1 MSETDLKHDMDEAY
15 WTASSSWQRAYAEM
29 KKDLKYA
36 ANDQWNA
43 QQKAQLLSQRRHAY
57 TFNRIRRVIKL
68 VTGYQR
74 KNRLSLRVD
83 PVEGSDDQIASQL
96 GEVLAWVMQYGN
108 GYGVMSDAFEQ
119 GALKAGLGL
128 VEPFLNYS
136 KDPVNGDIGF
146 RFVPFT
152 RFVLDPSFSQRD
164 LSDCG
169 YLIRREYHTK
179 GSCKAML
186 SQHAKEIDKL
196 QPQTSDGKF
205 TYAPASQMHDKK
217 NLLRYDEFWRRDY
230 EKRWI
235 LVDKTGR
242 HKMAPKGAPKQ
253 KIERVLQNVPGLHA
267 MEAYIQV
274 ANVAIFIEGVNFYNG
289 PDPLGIGDYPFIPL
303 IGFYDAEYDD
313 MAYKIQGLVR
323 CMRDPQTEA
332 NKRRSQMID
341 ILETQI
347 NSGWLAPKKGVENP
361 EALYQTGQ
369 GVVIWLDENT
379 PWRPQKI
386 PPADIPA
393 GMFQLQQIMD
403 KDILEIPGAN
413 SDLMGQPENENIQV
427 AGILSKLRQGQ
438 GLTILQDLFDHY
450 RDYSKKL
457 LGTKLI
463 QIVQENFTSAK
474 VQRIIN
480 KQPHPQ
486 LFDKEAA
493 KYDVVPTEGVL
504 TDTQRQFY
512 YLTLR
517 ELKSEG
523 APIPWSAILDAAPMP
538 NKAELKDQIAQY
550 EKAMSQSQGQME
562 QMQQAQAMEDLAQA
576 QERRSKSDENQ
587 AGAVL
592 DRVKALRELEK
603 IDVGSITALAEG
615 LKRVNYSLNQ
625 LNPNA
630 AQGLRGLQGLQG
642 GRREM
647 TRR

>member
-1 MSETDLKHDMDEAY
+1 MSDINLKQDMDEAY
-15 WTASSSWQRAYAEM
+15 WTAISSWQRAYAEM

-36 ANDQWNA
+36 ANDQWDA
-43 QQKAQLLSQRRHAY
+43 QQKARLLSQRRHAY

-83 PVEGSDDQIASQL
+83 PVEGSDDQAASQL
-96 GEVLAWVMQYGN
+96 GEVLMWVMQYGN
-108 GYGVMSDAFEQ
+108 GYGIMSDGFEQ
-119 GALKAGLGL
+119 GALKAGLGM
-128 VEPFLNYS
+128 VEPFLNYRN
-136 KDPVNGDIGF
+136 DPVNGDIGF

-169 YLIRREYHTK
+169 YVIRREYHTK
-179 GSCKAML
+179 GSCKAMFPR
-186 SQHAKEIDKL
+186 HAKEIDRL

-205 TYAPASQMHDKK
+205 TYAPASQMHNKK

-230 EKRWI
+230 EKRWV
-235 LVDKTGR
+235 LVDQTGR
-242 HKMAPKGAPKQ
+242 HKIAPKDTPKQ
-253 KIERVLQNVPGLHA
+253 RIEMVLQNVPELHA
-267 MEAYIQV
+267 LETYVQV
-274 ANVAIFIEGVNFYNG
+274 VKVGIFIEDEKFYDG
-289 PDPLGIGDYPFIPL
+289 PDPLGIGDYSFVPL

-347 NSGWLAPKKGVENP
+347 NSGWKAPKKGVENP
-361 EALYQTGQ
+361 EALYQSGQ
-369 GVVIWLDENT
+369 GVVIWLDENI
-379 PWRPQKI
+379 PWRPEKI
-386 PPADIPA
+386 EPGQIPA
-393 GMFQLQQIMD
+393 GMFQLQQVMD

-457 LGTKLI
+457 LGTKLVR
-463 QIVQENFTSAK
+463 IVQENFTPAK

-480 KQPHPQ
+480 KQVHPQ
-486 LFDKEAA
+486 LFDKETA

-504 TDTQRQFY
+504 TDTQRQLY

-517 ELKSEG
+517 ELKGEG

-550 EKAMSQSQGQME
+550 EKAMGQSQGKME
-562 QMQQAQAMEDLAQA
+562 QLQQAQIMEDLAQA
-576 QERRSKSDENQ
+576 QERRSADSENR
-587 AGAVL
+587 ANAAL
-592 DRVKALRELEK
+592 DRVKALKELEK
-603 IDVGSITALAEG
+603 MDVDKITGLVDMLLRINEG
-615 LKRVNYSLNQ
+615 FNKPQ
-625 LNPNA
+625 A
-630 AQGLRGLQGLQG
+630 ASQG

>member
-1 MSETDLKHDMDEAY
+1 MSENDIKLDLNDAY
-15 WTASSSWQRAYAEM
+15 WTAISSWQRAYVEM

-36 ANDQWNA
+36 ANDQWDPV
-43 QQKAQLLSQRRHAY
+43 QKAHLLSQRRHAY

-83 PVEGSDDQIASQL
+83 PVEGSDDQVASQL
-96 GEVLAWVMQYGN
+96 GEVIMWIMQYGN
-108 GYGVMSDAFEQ
+108 GYGIMSDAFEQ

-128 VEPFLNYS
+128 VEAFIDYG

-152 RFVLDPSFSQRD
+152 RFVLDPSFSRRD
-164 LSDCG
+164 LGDCG
-169 YLIRREYHTK
+169 YIIRREYHTK
-179 GSCKAML
+179 GSCKAMFPR
-186 SQHAKEIDKL
+186 QAKDIDRI

-205 TYAPASQMHDKK
+205 TYAPASQLHDKK
-217 NLLRYDEFWRRDY
+217 NLLRYDEFWRKDY

-235 LVDKTGR
+235 LVDQTGR
-242 HKMAPKGAPKQ
+242 HKMAPKGTPKQ
-253 KIERVLQNVPGLHA
+253 RIEMVLQNVPGLHA
-267 MEAYIQV
+267 LESYVQV
-274 ANVAIFIEGVNFYNG
+274 ANVSIFIEDEMFYDG
-289 PDPLGIGDYPFIPL
+289 PDTLGIGEYPFVPL

-341 ILETQI
+341 ILESQI
-347 NSGWLAPKKGVENP
+347 NSGWIAPKGGVENP
-361 EALYQTGQ
+361 EAMYQSGQ
-369 GVVIWLDENT
+369 GQVIWVDRTVPQQWL
-379 PWRPQKI
+379 PQKI
-386 PPADIPA
+386 PSGDIPP

-413 SDLMGQPENENIQV
+413 TDLMGQPENENIQV

-463 QIVQENFTSAK
+463 QIVQQNFTPAK

-480 KQPHPQ
+480 QQPHPQ
-486 LFDKEAA
+486 LFDKESA

-504 TDTQRQFY
+504 TDTQRQLY
-512 YLTLR
+512 YLSLR
-517 ELKSEG
+517 ELKREG

-550 EKAMSQSQGQME
+550 EESMAQSQGQMQ
-562 QMQQAQAMEDLAQA
+562 QMQQAMAMEDIAQA
-576 QERRSKSDENQ
+576 EERR
-587 AGAVL
+587 AGASL
-592 DRVKALRELEK
+592 DRVKALKELEK
-603 IDVGSITALAEG
+603 MDLDKITG
-615 LKRVNYSLNQ
+615 LVDTLMRVNSMSQ
-625 LNPNA
+625 GNP
-630 AQGLRGLQGLQG
+630 AQTTAQA

>member
-1 MSETDLKHDMDEAY
+1 MTETDIRQDMDDAY
-15 WTASSSWQRAYAEM
+15 WTAIASWQRAYTEM
-29 KKDLKYA
+29 KKDLRYA
-36 ANDQWNA
+36 ANDQWDA
-43 QQKAQLLSQRRHAY
+43 QQKARLLAQRRHAY

-74 KNRLSLRVD
+74 KNRLALRVD
-83 PVEGSDDQIASQL
+83 PVEGSDDQAASQL
-96 GEVLAWVMQYGN
+96 GEVLMWVMQHGN
-108 GYGVMSDAFEQ
+108 GYGIMSDGFEQ

-128 VEPFLNYS
+128 VEPFIDYS

-152 RFVLDPSFSQRD
+152 RFVLDPSFSRRD
-164 LSDCG
+164 LGDCG
-169 YLIRREYHTK
+169 YIIRREYHAK
-179 GSCKAML
+179 GSCKAMFPR
-186 SQHAKEIDKL
+186 HAREIERL

-205 TYAPASQMHDKK
+205 TLAPASQLRNQK
-217 NLLRYDEFWRRDY
+217 NLLRYDEFWRREY

-235 LVDKTGR
+235 LVDETGR
-242 HKMAPKGAPKQ
+242 HKVAPKGTPKQ
-253 KIERVLQNVPGLHA
+253 RIEMALRNVPGLHA
-267 MEAYIQV
+267 LETYVQV
-274 ANVAIFIEGVNFYNG
+274 ANVAIFIEGVQFYNG
-289 PDPLGIGDYPFIPL
+289 PDPLGIGDYPFVPL

-347 NSGWLAPKKGVENP
+347 NSGWVAPKKGVENP
-361 EALYQTGQ
+361 EALYQSGQ

-386 PPADIPA
+386 EPGQIPA
-393 GMFQLQQIMD
+393 GMFQLQQVMD

-438 GLTILQDLFDHY
+438 GLTVLQDLFDHY
-450 RDYSKKL
+450 RETKKL
-457 LGTKLI
+457 LGSKLMR
-463 QIVQENFTSAK
+463 IVQENFTPAK

-480 KQPHPQ
+480 KPVRPQ
-486 LFDKEAA
+486 LFDKETA

-504 TDTQRQFY
+504 TDTQRQMY

-517 ELKSEG
+517 ELKGEG

-538 NKAELKDQIAQY
+538 NKAELKDQIAKY
-550 EKAMSQSQGQME
+550 EQAMAQSQSTME
-562 QMQQAQAMEDLAQA
+562 QLQQAQLMEDLAQA
-576 QERRSKSDENQ
+576 QERRSADIENR
-587 AGAVL
+587 ANAAL
-592 DRVKALRELEK
+592 DRVKALKELEK
-603 IDVGSITALAEG
+603 MDMDKITGLVDMLMKIDQGYQ
-615 LKRVNYSLNQ
+615 KPR
-625 LNPNA
+625 A
-630 AQGLRGLQGLQG
+630 AQG